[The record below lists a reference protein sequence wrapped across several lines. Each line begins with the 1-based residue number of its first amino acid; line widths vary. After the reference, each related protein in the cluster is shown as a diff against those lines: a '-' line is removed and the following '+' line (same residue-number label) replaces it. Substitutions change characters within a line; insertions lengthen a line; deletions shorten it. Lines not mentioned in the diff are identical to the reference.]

1 MKTRNEGFSYSGQGD
16 GFWGSQV
23 RLIIWVNIFTL
34 LLSIGLHLP
43 YRSEQFFFGLTHPAT
58 TTIVLALV
66 LTAGFL
72 VPIWLAQWSS
82 WMVAHRRDYATYF
95 VAPLTA
101 ERINPKKL
109 VPFVLRLRFNANTT
123 VSALYLPEALDA
135 PHSMPGVTIVY
146 FAYLLL
152 MLGLIMFSGVRTNFD
167 EVIFFFVRSGAV
179 AAFMGAWGHYRQ
191 SRTEYVDETKE
202 R

>member
-1 MKTRNEGFSYSGQGD
+1 
-16 GFWGSQV
+16 
-23 RLIIWVNIFTL
+23 
-34 LLSIGLHLP
+34 
-43 YRSEQFFFGLTHPAT
+43 
-58 TTIVLALV
+58 
-66 LTAGFL
+66 
-72 VPIWLAQWSS
+72 
-82 WMVAHRRDYATYF
+82 MVAHRRDYATYF